1 MALDQP
7 VRGGGEGDRCLDPE
21 IFWVTGSQS
30 LPENRAAAP
39 QANYKSKYV
48 T

>member
-7 VRGGGEGDRCLDPE
+7 VRGGGEGDRSLDPE
-21 IFWVTGSQS
+21 ILWVAGSQS
-30 LPENRAAAP
+30 LPENWDAAP
-39 QANYKSKYV
+39 QTSYKSMYV

>member
-7 VRGGGEGDRCLDPE
+7 VRGGGEGDGCLDPE
-21 IFWVTGSQS
+21 VLWVVGSQY
-30 LPENRAAAP
+30 LPENWGAAP
-39 QANYKSKYV
+39 QTDYKSKYV